1 MIFRTGS
8 ILIVGM
14 CETPT
19 LMIVYNY
26 LKRVLSEEYENIY
39 ISNNS
44 ETKEKEKKTKIRKKF
59 IYITDKAN

>member
-26 LKRVLSEEYENIY
+26 LKRVLSENMKIFIFLTIPNKREGEKNKDKKEIY
-39 ISNNS
+39 LHH
-44 ETKEKEKKTKIRKKF
+44 
-59 IYITDKAN
+59 